1 MWIWWFPIFCLLKKQ
16 HIDNVKK
23 KKTNSSCE
31 SPEINW
37 PYKSMRLKNPKK
49 HYKGGAKENIWTTY
63 YKCRAIYTETGGTG
77 RGAFFE

>member
-1 MWIWWFPIFCLLKKQ
+1 
-16 HIDNVKK
+16 
-23 KKTNSSCE
+23 
-31 SPEINW
+31 
-37 PYKSMRLKNPKK
+37 MRLKNPKK